1 MIHCENDL
9 LLNLI
14 SLTPKNARHEFRQ
27 RIFKDWNW
35 ECAYCSEP
43 LDENTATIDHIVP
56 KFKGGHNIRTN
67 MCCCCTQCNREKAS
81 TLLEDWY
88 TEKNKKYSEKR
99 FVRLKSWMEQKF
111 YPLSI
116 LPTDKTTPCIA
127 NDVSIGWGSS

>member
-27 RIFKDWNW
+27 RIFKDWQW
-35 ECAYCSEP
+35 KCAYCSKP

-56 KFKGGHNIRTN
+56 KFKGGHNVRAN
-67 MCCCCTQCNREKAS
+67 MCCCCSQCNKEKAS
-81 TLLEDWY
+81 TSLEDWY
-88 TEKNKKYSEKR
+88 TEKNNNYCEKR

-111 YPLSI
+111 YPIQI
-116 LPTDKTTPCIA
+116 LPTDKSIPCIA
-127 NDVSIGWGSS
+127 NDVSIGWVSS